1 MPDLD
6 IGLKLEDNLA
16 LSRNIERTTHDFM
29 LKEVK
34 SNEPR
39 NDAVSQY
46 NYNFLCGYIC
56 AEQLDRFDTVD
67 KQLECL
73 GHAIEYYSSAD
84 EIYNN
89 ATDSERYA
97 IKEESLSLEPA
108 KNFLY
113 ASQAKYKH
121 LERYLKT
128 QLGDGILQC
137 DK

>member
-1 MPDLD
+1 MF
-6 IGLKLEDNLA
+6 IC
-16 LSRNIERTTHDFM
+16 
-29 LKEVK
+29 
-34 SNEPR
+34 
-39 NDAVSQY
+39 
-46 NYNFLCGYIC
+46 FLCGYIC

-67 KQLECL
+67 KQLEWL

-128 QLGDGILQC
+128 QLGDSILQC